1 MTRKKVLFVAT
12 VVKMHINV
20 FHIPMLKWF
29 HDQGWE
35 THVCAKNDFAEGEI
49 CEIPYCDHFH
59 ETDFARFP
67 LKIQNIKAY
76 RSMKKLMEKEE
87 FDIVYCHTPVGAA
100 VARLAAAS
108 ERKRGTKVIYMA
120 HGFHF
125 YKGAPL
131 FNWLLYYPV
140 EKFLSRFTDLLI
152 TINKEDYRRAKS
164 FHMKR
169 LEYIPGVGIDL
180 NRFSVLPEIKEKKRK
195 ELNILD
201 DEFALVSVGELSKR
215 KNHRVVIEALYL
227 LQNRKIKYFICGCGT
242 LESELKDL
250 IKKYGLN
257 NQVFLLGFRRD
268 IPEIYNACDVFVFP
282 SLQEG
287 LPVAMMEAMAC
298 GLPVIAS
305 NIRGNS
311 DLIDRKK
318 GGYLV
323 AATDTEGY
331 VKAIDKMEKNKDRL
345 KGIKQYNLGKIKQYR
360 TEHIV
365 AKMAKL
371 FQAAM
376 QGEV

>member
-35 THVCAKNDFAEGEI
+35 THVCAKNDFDEDET
-49 CEIPYCDHFH
+49 CEIPYCDYFH
-59 ETDFARFP
+59 ETNFARFP
-67 LKIQNIKAY
+67 LKMQNIEAY
-76 RSMKKLMEKEE
+76 HSMKKLMEKEK

-108 ERKRGTKVIYMA
+108 ERKKGTKVIYMA

-125 YKGAPL
+125 YRGAPL
-131 FNWLLYYPV
+131 ANWLLYYPA
-140 EKFLSRFTDLLI
+140 ERFLSRFTDLLI
-152 TINKEDYRRAKS
+152 TINKEDYGRAKS

-169 LEYIPGVGIDL
+169 LEYIPGVGINL
-180 NRFSVLPEIKEKKRK
+180 NRFFVSSEIREKKRK

-201 DEFALVSVGELSKR
+201 DEFVLVSVGELSKR
-215 KNHRVVIEALYL
+215 KNHRVVIEALHQL
-227 LQNRKIKYFICGCGT
+227 ENRKIKYFICGCGA
-242 LESELKDL
+242 LENELKDL
-250 IKKYGLN
+250 IKEYGLN
-257 NQVFLLGFRRD
+257 DQIFLLGFRKD

-318 GGYLV
+318 GGYLIKPTNV
-323 AATDTEGY
+323 DGFAKGIE
-331 VKAIDKMEKNKDRL
+331 KMEKNRNCLD
-345 KGIKQYNLGKIKQYR
+345 GIRGYNLNKIKQYR
-360 TEHIV
+360 TEEIV
-365 AKMAKL
+365 DKMAEL
-371 FQAAM
+371 YQQIM
-376 QGEV
+376 